1 MAGFINPTDLKE
13 ISSEAEAAKMNKEA
27 RFKKQQDK
35 AKKEL
40 HEAFLA
46 RDVHPE
52 VVERVNN
59 AIKIA
64 AQQGL
69 QKIEVMT
76 FPCTY
81 CNDRGRRINNNEP
94 DWPSSLEGF
103 AKKAYE
109 FYEKEL
115 KHLGFKVSAEVIS
128 FEGGMPGTIAM
139 YLKW

>member
-1 MAGFINPTDLKE
+1 MSGFIKPTDLKE
-13 ISSEAEAAKMNKEA
+13 ISSEAEAAEMNKEA
-27 RFKKQQDK
+27 KFKKQQEK

-46 RDVHPE
+46 RDVHPD

-59 AIKIA
+59 AVRIA

-69 QKIEVMT
+69 QKIEVIT
-76 FPCTY
+76 FPCSY
-81 CNDRGRRINNNEP
+81 CNDRGRRINNLES

-103 AKKAYE
+103 AKKAYD
-109 FYEKEL
+109 FYDKEL
-115 KHLGFKVSAEVIS
+115 KQLGFKVSAEVIS
-128 FEGGMPGTIAM
+128 FEDGMPGTIAM